1 MQGTVLQ
8 VNISPGGV
16 PKYPVPEARLT
27 TLGVEGDGHAHASIH
42 GGADKAVLVICA
54 EAIEELAARGYP
66 VFFGAL
72 GENLTVRG
80 LDRRRMRPGQRYRAG
95 EVLIELTSVR
105 APCDTIAVYGDGI
118 QQHIFDRGVKAG
130 DASSPRW
137 GLSGFYASVVRPGI
151 VRRSDIITLVDE
163 LA

>member
-8 VNISPGGV
+8 INVSPGGV
-16 PKYPVPEARLT
+16 PKHPVPEARLAAV
-27 TLGVEGDGHAHASIH
+27 GVEGDGHARTSIH
-42 GGADKAVLVICA
+42 GGLDKAVLVICA
-54 EAIEELAARGYP
+54 EAIEELAAHGYP

-95 EVLIELTSVR
+95 GALIELTRLR
-105 APCDTIAVYGDGI
+105 APCNTIEVYGAGI
-118 QQHIFDRGVKAG
+118 QGHIFDQAVKAG
-130 DASSPRW
+130 DPSSPRW
-137 GLSGFYASVVRPGI
+137 GMSGFYAAVVQPGVVR
-151 VRRSDIITLVDE
+151 RNDIITLVDE